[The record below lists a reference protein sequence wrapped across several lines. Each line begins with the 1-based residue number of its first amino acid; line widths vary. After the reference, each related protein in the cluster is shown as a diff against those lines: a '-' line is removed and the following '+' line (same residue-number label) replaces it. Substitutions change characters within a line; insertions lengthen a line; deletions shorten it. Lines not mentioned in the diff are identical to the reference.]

1 MGVPKRKKSHARQ
14 GDRRSHHALT
24 LPSMDRCPQCNA
36 VKRAHHACLECGTYR
51 GREVIRR
58 PKPDADVADA

>member
-24 LPSMDRCPQCNA
+24 L
-36 VKRAHHACLECGTYR
+36 
-51 GREVIRR
+51 
-58 PKPDADVADA
+58 